1 MTSFRAL
8 LVWEL
13 RRLLRTGTARAA
25 LALLLGAGLAALA
38 ATDRELARQAREIA
52 ALPEQYEA
60 QVARIAKQFPA
71 GEHAGYVA
79 YYSFLPT
86 WQPAA
91 PLAAFSLGLRDVVPG
106 TLWIRLLGLEGQLH
120 ESGLGNPAVQALGT
134 FDLAFVVS
142 ALAPLVLLVLCHD
155 LLSRDREQGI
165 LPLVV
170 AQAGGLGPLFAARL
184 AVRAAAVAAAC
195 TALFAAGLA
204 WHGIS
209 PGAAE
214 FGWFADMLLHLAVW
228 TAVAAAIAALCRSVA
243 ASLAA
248 AGAAWVAAAV
258 VLPAALNLAVVA
270 AYPVP
275 EGLELTVRQ
284 RQEIHAGWDRPKEET
299 FARFFRTYPQWRD
312 TAPVTGRFAW
322 KWYYAMH
329 QAGDDSVADAS
340 ARYRANLRARAAAT
354 ARLAALAPPV
364 AAQLL
369 LARRAGTDLESH
381 LAYLD
386 RVRAFHG
393 AMKAHFHPPVFAETV
408 LPVAAWRDFPRFV
421 PAPPPAGAG
430 TFAERLPLLVPLLL
444 GAAVAAL
451 ALRRPF
457 RPHA

>member
-1 MTSFRAL
+1 MKAFCAL
-8 LVWEL
+8 LRWET
-13 RRLLRTGTARAA
+13 RGLLRTGTARAA
-25 LALLLGAGLAALA
+25 LAFLFCAGLAALA

-52 ALPEQYEA
+52 ALPAQYDA
-60 QVARIAKQFPA
+60 QFARIAQQFPA

-106 TLWIRLLGLEGQLH
+106 TLWVRLLGLEGQLH
-120 ESGLGNPAVQALGT
+120 ESGLGNPALQALGT
-134 FDLAFVVS
+134 FDLAFVVC
-142 ALAPLVLLVLCHD
+142 ALAPLVLLVLSHD
-155 LLSRDREQGI
+155 VLSRDREQGI
-165 LPLVV
+165 LRLVL
-170 AQAGGLGPLFAARL
+170 AQAGGLGSLFAARL
-184 AVRAAAVAAAC
+184 AVRAAAVAAVC
-195 TALFAAGLA
+195 TALFATGLA
-204 WHGIS
+204 WHGIL
-209 PGAAE
+209 PGPAE
-214 FGWFADMLLHLAVW
+214 FGWLADMLLHLAGW

-248 AGAAWVAAAV
+248 AGTVWVAAAV

-284 RQEIHAGWDRPKEET
+284 RQEIHAGWDRPKAET
-299 FARFFRTYPQWRD
+299 FARFFRTYPEWRD

-340 ARYRANLRARAAAT
+340 ARYRANLAARAAAT

-369 LARRAGTDLESH
+369 LSRRAGTDLESH

-393 AMKAHFHPPVFAETV
+393 TMKAWFHPPVFAETV

-421 PAPPPAGAG
+421 PAAPPAGAG
-430 TFAERLPLLVPLLL
+430 TLAERLPLLLPLFL
-444 GAAVAAL
+444 GAALAAL
-451 ALRRPF
+451 ALRRSQ
-457 RPHA
+457 RPDA